1 MRRPGTPA
9 VLALVAAALA
19 VLAALGVWQLARHGY
34 KQRLAEERAAAL
46 AAAPLA
52 AGEAARAASDGGG
65 GADAVAWRRVAL
77 DGEWD
82 YARAQIVAN
91 RTRFGLRGEEVYV
104 PLRPADGAPALLVR
118 RGWYPAEERGA
129 VLAGLAASEPAEGL
143 ALPSGGAV
151 AGRGAD
157 GAWIRFG
164 PASIAAALPYA
175 VAPVHVAAGGLADP
189 PPRRLPDERPV
200 TGYARWRNTT
210 PHVEYA
216 LTWFGLAAAL
226 AATAGARMRRGRAG
240 RGAAPG
246 PPARDPRVR

>member
-1 MRRPGTPA
+1 MRRLGTPA

-19 VLAALGVWQLARHGY
+19 ALVALGVWQLARHGY
-34 KQRLAEERAAAL
+34 KQRLAGERAAAL

-65 GADAVAWRRVAL
+65 GAAAVAWRRVAL

-82 YARAQIVAN
+82 YARAQVVAN

-104 PLRPADGAPALLVR
+104 PLRPAGGSPALLVR
-118 RGWYPAEERGA
+118 RGWYPAEEREA
-129 VLAGLAASEPAEGL
+129 VLAALPASEPAAGL
-143 ALPSGGAV
+143 ALPSGGGA
-151 AGRGAD
+151 ASLGAD
-157 GAWIRFG
+157 GAWTRYG
-164 PASIAAALPYA
+164 HASIAAALPYA
-175 VAPVHVAAGGLADP
+175 LAPVRVAAGEPADP
-189 PPRRLPDERPV
+189 PPRRLPEERPV

-226 AATAGARMRRGRAG
+226 AATAGVRAWQRRTGRE
-240 RGAAPG
+240 AAPG
-246 PPARDPRVR
+246 PPAPDPRGR